1 MHNILTDLTTRQA
14 LIYGSREAI
23 SFKDRGTSHTTVMSW
38 NELDSLVSD
47 LACALETMGVEPQSM
62 VNVFSA
68 NCPEILI
75 TDFAC
80 FRNRAVPVSLY
91 STR

>member
-1 MHNILTDLTTRQA
+1 MHNILTDLTTRQS
-14 LIYGSREAI
+14 LHYGSREAI
-23 SFKDRGTSHTTVMSW
+23 SFKDRTTQRWTSMSW
-38 NELDSLVSD
+38 KELDRQVSL
-47 LACALETMGVEPQSM
+47 LACALETMGIEPQSM

-80 FRNRAVPVSLY
+80 FRNREIGRAHV
-91 STR
+91 